1 MLPMIQLNDQ
11 SKEDISS
18 ENKDL
23 QVPIDTEISDP
34 RHYKRMHPNYYFVNK
49 DDVGGRS
56 ETYKVNVIKTA
67 NRSKFKAFFSTA
79 ASMGHTSRTSLDKQY
94 EDPAITRFKNKFLNS
109 NPISS

>member
-1 MLPMIQLNDQ
+1 MIQLNDQ

-23 QVPIDTEISDP
+23 QVPIDKEISDP

-56 ETYKVNVIKTA
+56 ETYKVNVLKTA